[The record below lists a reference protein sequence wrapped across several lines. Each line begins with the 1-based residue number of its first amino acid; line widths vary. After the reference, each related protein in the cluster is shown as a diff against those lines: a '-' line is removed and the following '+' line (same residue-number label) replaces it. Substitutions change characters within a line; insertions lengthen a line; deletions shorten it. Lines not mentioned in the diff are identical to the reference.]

1 MFFASN
7 YFYAYQGAVNA
18 AKFDGPT
25 RAVIAA
31 LEGAGAIV
39 GALLIGFLV
48 LDANYLPRKTRG
60 WLGLGVVAGTT
71 IIVWSCGLAWQLTF
85 TRETTGAKINYK
97 DHNFAGKGVLFFFC
111 KLSVSVLQWSLIIDQ
126 CDRLL
131 R

>member
-31 LEGAGAIV
+31 LEGAGAII

-48 LDANYLPRKTRG
+48 LDAGWLSRKTRG
-60 WLGLGVVAGTT
+60 WLGLTVVTVIT
-71 IIVWSCGLAWQLTF
+71 IVVWACGLSWQLTF
-85 TRETTGAKINYK
+85 TRESITGKINYK
-97 DHNFAGKGVLFFFC
+97 DEHFAGKGVLFFFC
-111 KLSVSVLQWSLIIDQ
+111 EFSIF
-126 CDRLL
+126 CDSMEFDC
-131 R
+131 